1 MTITPSLAGYVRNQI
16 EQRERQ
22 MQTAFPAKVIG
33 YHSASGTVTVEPQFL
48 EVWRENDARRAE
60 EIDAP
65 EDAYVENV
73 PILFPHGGGLQI
85 TFPVNAGDFGLV
97 TCTKYSLDVWRE
109 AATMGDPGD
118 LRRFTMSGAVFHP
131 VNLYPASGYIKH
143 DGGDYISLSA
153 GGTVDFVALKSDAD
167 NIKTFLDEL
176 KSDFNAHTHANNAPS
191 SGPTG
196 TPSTGTPPSSIT
208 STYTVTASSKVKV
221 E

>member
-22 MQTAFPAKVIG
+22 MQTSFPAKVIG
-33 YHSASGTVTVEPQFL
+33 YHSATGTVTVEPQFL

-60 EIDAP
+60 DIDAP
-65 EDAYVENV
+65 EDAYVEDV

-85 TFPVNAGDFGLV
+85 TFPVDPGDFGLV

-131 VNLYPASGYIKH
+131 VNLYPTSGYIKH

-153 GGTVDFVALKSDAD
+153 GGTVDFVALKSDVD
-167 NIKTFLDEL
+167 DIKTMLDDVQS
-176 KSDFNAHTHANNAPS
+176 KYNTHTHLGEYLSP
-191 SGPTG
+191 GDVTTV
-196 TPSTGTPPSSIT
+196 TPLPQSTT
-208 STYTVTASSKVKV
+208 SYTVQASSKVKV

>member
-1 MTITPSLAGYVRNQI
+1 
-16 EQRERQ
+16 

-131 VNLYPASGYIKH
+131 VNLYPTSGYIKH
-143 DGGDYISLSA
+143 DGGDYISLSK
-153 GGTVDFVALKSDAD
+153 GGAVEFVALGNLVESELLKIRNA
-167 NIKTFLDEL
+167 L
-176 KSDFNAHTHANNAPS
+176 KSVAGGSDSGGSDLTGAN
-191 SGPTG
+191 
-196 TPSTGTPPSSIT
+196 
-208 STYTVTASSKVKV
+208 TYTSVGNVEASKVKA